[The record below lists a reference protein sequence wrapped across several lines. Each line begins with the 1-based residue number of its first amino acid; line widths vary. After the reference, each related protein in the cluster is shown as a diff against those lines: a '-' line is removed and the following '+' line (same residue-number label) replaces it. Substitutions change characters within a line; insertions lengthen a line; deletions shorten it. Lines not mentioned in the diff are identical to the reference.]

1 MLAVCDEMGP
11 RSVITAVQSL
21 FWIGVTG
28 AMSVYR
34 HGPPIAGEVGVGE
47 EHQSA
52 ELPPYGRYHS
62 VDTGWTGT
70 MSCMTSISRAVS
82 ILAVWGAATMFGLA
96 FAELTRVG
104 PVLLTLT
111 RGHGIH
117 AGDLLAFAA
126 AYSVAAVLT
135 RYLLRGSGVS
145 SLR

>member
-1 MLAVCDEMGP
+1 
-11 RSVITAVQSL
+11 
-21 FWIGVTG
+21 
-28 AMSVYR
+28 
-34 HGPPIAGEVGVGE
+34 
-47 EHQSA
+47 
-52 ELPPYGRYHS
+52 
-62 VDTGWTGT
+62 
-70 MSCMTSISRAVS
+70 MTSFRRAVS

-104 PVLLTLT
+104 PVLLALT